1 MKEGNTDELLVCD
14 NCDFYCC
21 HIGCL
26 DPPIDYIPKSEWYC
40 DHCLRENP
48 NLKNKFERPLSVIF
62 PESFQQILD
71 SPNQQNSPK
80 NVVDGIANLPQE
92 AQNLHN
98 VSNSGSAGLQ
108 QGFGPLNGD
117 ISGKHNLML
126 LAPQKCKRRGRRKG
140 KMKNPLAGLNETIQ
154 KTKNQEKIDR
164 KNRAEKRRQIELGEQ
179 GSLSRR
185 RRFRIRESKRKKRR
199 RGVSKSEQKMVKK
212 DEIRKVIKKRVM
224 PFRKSKSLSI
234 DKYVKYVKHGVDV
247 RSDFTDSESMAMK
260 KTLINRKV
268 VQQKKVLQG

>member
-1 MKEGNTDELLVCD
+1 
-14 NCDFYCC
+14 
-21 HIGCL
+21 
-26 DPPIDYIPKSEWYC
+26 
-40 DHCLRENP
+40 
-48 NLKNKFERPLSVIF
+48 
-62 PESFQQILD
+62 
-71 SPNQQNSPK
+71 
-80 NVVDGIANLPQE
+80 
-92 AQNLHN
+92 
-98 VSNSGSAGLQ
+98 
-108 QGFGPLNGD
+108 
-117 ISGKHNLML
+117 
-126 LAPQKCKRRGRRKG
+126 
-140 KMKNPLAGLNETIQ
+140 MKNPLAGLNETIQ